1 MTSRASKGSSG
12 SAASSHRVNAQKHE
26 SAFSH
31 FKADISAD
39 IKKLTGSFHKGDDI
53 RTAPLPPTSTPK
65 NKIPVTVA
73 TNTAEHKPNF
83 LSRGISDV
91 KGRLTDIKNEITG
104 HEKVDAVTD
113 MLLLPT
119 HMMEDQVWK
128 PVADKAV
135 HVVQEAG
142 PAVLKATVGPL
153 VLGGVVVI
161 AAAIF
166 IFVSYKELNHVVD
179 HALS

>member
-12 SAASSHRVNAQKHE
+12 SSASSSRVNTQKHE
-26 SAFSH
+26 SSFSH
-31 FKADISAD
+31 FKADLSAD
-39 IKKLTGSFHKGDDI
+39 IKKLAGSFHKDGDI
-53 RTAPLPPTSTPK
+53 RKAPLPPTSTPK

-73 TNTAEHKPNF
+73 TNTAEHKPNIIA
-83 LSRGISDV
+83 RGIYDV
-91 KGRLTDIKNEITG
+91 KSRLTDIKNEITG
-104 HEKVDAVTD
+104 GKKVEAATD

-119 HMMEDQVWK
+119 HMIEDQVWK

-135 HVVQEAG
+135 HVVEQAG